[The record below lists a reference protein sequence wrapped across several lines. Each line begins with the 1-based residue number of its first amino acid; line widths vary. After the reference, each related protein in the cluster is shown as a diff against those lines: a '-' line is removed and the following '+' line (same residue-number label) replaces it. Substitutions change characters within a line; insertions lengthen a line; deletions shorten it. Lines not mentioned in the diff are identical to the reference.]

1 MSFKF
6 DFDIIFGVFL
16 GRGTR
21 QGCDVKTDKQQEDQE
36 EEEGISPVVVQQAA
50 DPCRTVQESGSND
63 KSRRVEPYRDIPL
76 DELITTLPETISF
89 SPLPIPHSKNPL
101 LRRDLF
107 DARFQFASS
116 ASLPYPSF
124 SGGGGE
130 NPDTPHASSSSP
142 LDEHVNGQGE
152 IGGGGKS
159 RDTEIEMTEEFVDVG
174 SDLVPGVYE
183 GGLKTWEGGMDL
195 VDVLSESILD
205 IRGKRVLEVG
215 CGTALPSVYI
225 LRNLLSNPASSSSSS
240 KSAIPIT
247 TIHLQDYNHLV
258 LSLVTLPN
266 LILATIPYLP
276 RSILQRCIIK
286 HDAVPSPLPDIPDH
300 TIADIIEEDEDDGQ
314 TPDLS
319 SIAEAD
325 EGIVSQSPHRIGSST
340 DEEAEVDFSQSA
352 NLDLTPELL
361 TAFLD
366 LLRENHLELRFSS
379 GDWSGLAE
387 ELIDEKK
394 YDLVLTAETIYSE
407 GSVVPLLDVL
417 RNSTKLRSDEVLAT
431 VDNESHVV
439 GDNTLEEGIGRLKVA
454 DDWVVGLGRRESV
467 ILLAAKVLYFGVGGG
482 LQSFIELVEGTG
494 GWSNSVKEWTK
505 GVSRR
510 VIRIG
515 WTVSSSSNWV
525 EDSSMFRIAVFQPT
539 DFGQAMKPSKR
550 HRS

>member
-1 MSFKF
+1 
-6 DFDIIFGVFL
+6 
-16 GRGTR
+16 
-21 QGCDVKTDKQQEDQE
+21 
-36 EEEGISPVVVQQAA
+36 
-50 DPCRTVQESGSND
+50 
-63 KSRRVEPYRDIPL
+63 
-76 DELITTLPETISF
+76 ITTLPETISF

-124 SGGGGE
+124 SG
-130 NPDTPHASSSSP
+130 
-142 LDEHVNGQGE
+142 
-152 IGGGGKS
+152 
-159 RDTEIEMTEEFVDVG
+159 DTEIEMTEEFVDVG

-215 CGTALPSVYI
+215 CGTALPSAYI
-225 LRNLLSNPASSSSSS
+225 LRNLLSNPSSSSSS
-240 KSAIPIT
+240 STSAILIT

-276 RSILQRCIIK
+276 RSILQR
-286 HDAVPSPLPDIPDH
+286 S
-300 TIADIIEEDEDDGQ
+300 
-314 TPDLS
+314 
-319 SIAEAD
+319 
-325 EGIVSQSPHRIGSST
+325 GSSM
-340 DEEAEVDFSQSA
+340 DEEAEVDFTQSA

-361 TAFLD
+361 IAFLD
-366 LLRENHLELRFSS
+366 LLRENGVEVRFSS

-387 ELIDEKK
+387 QLTDEKK

-407 GSVVPLLDVL
+407 GSVMPLLDVL
-417 RNSTKLRSDEVLAT
+417 RNSTRPRSDEVLAA
-431 VDNESHVV
+431 VDNES
-439 GDNTLEEGIGRLKVA
+439 
-454 DDWVVGLGRRESV
+454 LGRGESV

-505 GVSRR
+505 GVGRR

-515 WTVSSSSNWV
+515 WT
-525 EDSSMFRIAVFQPT
+525 
-539 DFGQAMKPSKR
+539 
-550 HRS
+550 